1 MPEILWK
8 SYIDFEIEQDESD
21 RARDLYKRL
30 LSKTQHVKVWMSY
43 AQFELSVA
51 HEDRIQQAR
60 HVYEEANKNLRNN
73 PDKEHRLMLLEAWR
87 DFEEENADEKSIAQV
102 QDLMPKRVK
111 RRRKI
116 ESADGEDGG
125 WEEYFDY
132 IFPEDESAKPN
143 LKLLAMAKMWKK
155 QKASGVLDEETAP
168 APAQEEEQRQ
178 PSPHEDSKKDDSD
191 KESDGGEKEG
201 EDSAPAAAAQKSEET
216 NPDAD
221 DEDIKN
227 EDSSSSSSSDEES

>member
-51 HEDRIQQAR
+51 HDDRIEQAR
-60 HVYEEANKNLRNN
+60 HIYEEANKNLRNN

-87 DFEEENADEKSIAQV
+87 DFEEENAADEKSIAKV
-102 QDLMPKRVK
+102 KDLMPKRVK

-116 ESADGEDGG
+116 ESSDGEDGG
-125 WEEYFDY
+125 WEEFFDY

-155 QKASGVLDEETAP
+155 QKAAADDDDDGHAGKKIDDEDVPTTVNEEKQGGDDEEQSTETNNDVA
-168 APAQEEEQRQ
+168 
-178 PSPHEDSKKDDSD
+178 
-191 KESDGGEKEG
+191 
-201 EDSAPAAAAQKSEET
+201 EET
-216 NPDAD
+216 VGKNMDAD
-221 DEDIKN
+221 DEEIKN
-227 EDSSSSSSSDEES
+227 EDSSSSEDENES

>member
-51 HEDRIQQAR
+51 HDDRIEQAR
-60 HVYEEANKNLRNN
+60 HIYEEANKNLRNN

-87 DFEEENADEKSIAQV
+87 DFEEENAADEKSIAKV
-102 QDLMPKRVK
+102 KDLMPKRVK

-116 ESADGEDGG
+116 ESSDGEDGG
-125 WEEYFDY
+125 WEEFFDY

-155 QKASGVLDEETAP
+155 QKAAADDDDDGHAGGKKIDDEDVPTTVNEEKQGGDDEEQSTETNNDVA
-168 APAQEEEQRQ
+168 
-178 PSPHEDSKKDDSD
+178 
-191 KESDGGEKEG
+191 
-201 EDSAPAAAAQKSEET
+201 EET
-216 NPDAD
+216 VGKNMDAD
-221 DEDIKN
+221 DEEIKN
-227 EDSSSSSSSDEES
+227 EDSSSSEDENES